1 MGKVVAARSL
11 AAAVAAADAGSITA
25 LARGTAAVGTAKS
38 DVASRLQTAIV
49 KALMLAP
56 QGQGAVVF
64 ACGTAGEAKSKGGD
78 RGNPPTIGP
87 VVGPTFY
94 STLVL

>member
-1 MGKVVAARSL
+1 
-11 AAAVAAADAGSITA
+11 VAAADAGSITA

-56 QGQGAVVF
+56 RGQGAVVF